1 MTTLFERKLKTL
13 KLKSPA
19 SAYLKRLPIMG
30 REDPYNKDVL
40 RFWVDVPNTH
50 LVDVRYPK
58 LLLGWC
64 LLRLFWH
71 AWQQGG
77 PVGKD
82 TP

>member
-30 REDPYNKDVL
+30 REDPYNKDVM
-40 RFWVDVPNTH
+40 RFWVDVPRYC
-50 LVDVRYPK
+50 VMSVRYPK
-58 LLLGWC
+58 LFLAWC
-64 LLRLFWH
+64 LLRLFWR
-71 AWQQGG
+71 AWWQT

-82 TP
+82 VQ